1 MGAKSVRATDNSP
14 IEMSVP
20 SGAALLEPV
29 TLPGIGPSEGSRD
42 EGSVPPMGDL
52 DARFFEMASDPF
64 ESADAAP
71 PRPLRRLQ
79 GAAVQRRERFV
90 RWVAGAVALS
100 AVLCA
105 AALMKKAFVAREGGA
120 EEHASPQTRD
130 GHAFVVA
137 AGVAPVAPRV
147 APVAPVAPVATGLPI
162 AAAPA
167 WVTSPPAPAQP
178 EAPPVVESGP
188 ASALEE
194 RGASRDALEH
204 GKLALS
210 IEAGERS
217 VALDPTDAE
226 AWLVLG
232 AAYQERGQPG
242 EARRCYKT
250 CLVKATWGPRTECRE
265 MLRGAY

>member
-1 MGAKSVRATDNSP
+1 MGAKSVRATDNNP

-20 SGAALLEPV
+20 RGVAPPEDV
-29 TLPGIGPSEGSRD
+29 TLPGIGPLEGSRD

-64 ESADAAP
+64 ESADPASR
-71 PRPLRRLQ
+71 RPLRQFQ
-79 GAAVQRRERFV
+79 GPAAQRRERFV
-90 RWVAGAVALS
+90 RFVAGAVALS
-100 AVLCA
+100 AILCA
-105 AALMKKAFVAREGGA
+105 AALVKRAVVATEGGA
-120 EEHASPQTRD
+120 EDQTGAPR
-130 GHAFVVA
+130 HAFAVA
-137 AGVAPVAPRV
+137 AGVAPVALRV
-147 APVAPVAPVATGLPI
+147 APVAPVAPNATGLPI

-167 WVTSPPAPAQP
+167 VVTSPPAPVQP
-178 EAPPVVESGP
+178 AAPPVVEPGP

-204 GKLALS
+204 RKFALS

-232 AAYQERGQPG
+232 AAYQERGQLG

-265 MLRGAY
+265 LLR